1 MAEQVAASSHLMC
14 AISEPLKIR
23 TTNSLL
29 DWQLAQMLLLL
40 HRIHEYAKYKFC
52 IRVNTE
58 MSIVSCN
65 RRAHKLNLFYV
76 L

>member
-29 DWQLAQMLLLL
+29 DWQLAQIFLLLFLLFLLLL
-40 HRIHEYAKYKFC
+40 LTIALTNMPNISFAYE
-52 IRVNTE
+52 
-58 MSIVSCN
+58 
-65 RRAHKLNLFYV
+65 
-76 L
+76 